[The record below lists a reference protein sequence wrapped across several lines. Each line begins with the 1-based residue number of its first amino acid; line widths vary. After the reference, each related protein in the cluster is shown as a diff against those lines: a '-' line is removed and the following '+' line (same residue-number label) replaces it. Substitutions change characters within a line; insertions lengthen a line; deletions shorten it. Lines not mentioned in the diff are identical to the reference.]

1 MFTAT
6 NNSFLI
12 ADRQKKGGKF
22 FKIMGLT
29 DKLSNEVLT
38 KPILLLTMYLR
49 KKYPQETQNMPD
61 GTIGFQHI
69 NEKWFK
75 KLKGHKLS
83 LVKAKNNVIEM
94 E

>member
-1 MFTAT
+1 MH
-6 NNSFLI
+6 
-12 ADRQKKGGKF
+12 
-22 FKIMGLT
+22 
-29 DKLSNEVLT
+29 
-38 KPILLLTMYLR
+38 LTMYLR

-75 KLKGHKLS
+75 KLEGHKLS